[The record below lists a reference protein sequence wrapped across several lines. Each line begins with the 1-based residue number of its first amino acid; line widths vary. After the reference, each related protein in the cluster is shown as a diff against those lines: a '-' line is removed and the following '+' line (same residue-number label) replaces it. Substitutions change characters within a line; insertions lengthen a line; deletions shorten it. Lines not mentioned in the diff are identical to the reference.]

1 MGPDYNSKNVRYPSQ
16 LAIFLGLTGAG
27 LVIGALA
34 TFAIWTMMTGE
45 AFPLRAED
53 ILQPKYYKVNMV
65 LQAVSTFFIFFV
77 PVHFF
82 ALICYRKPFTYMG
95 FNFRFNYKQVLLL
108 IGILILTFPLSGS
121 LATLNKIVPI
131 PEYWAAKFKAME
143 LAREAQEAA
152 LININSFSR
161 YIISLI
167 VIGLLPAIFE
177 ETFFR
182 GGLQNFLS
190 RWFKGPWAAI
200 ILTSIIFSLIHLSFY
215 GFLVRFALGVVLG
228 FIFYYSGSL
237 WLSILFHFLFN
248 GIQVTIMYILTLNG
262 INNKDIEESFPLWMG
277 ALALAFLLYLFTLFK
292 HTSAIE
298 KTKYVEEITL
308 DDEFHNWTAN
318 NS

>member
-1 MGPDYNSKNVRYPSQ
+1 MPDPNSKNVKYPSQ
-16 LAIFLGLTGAG
+16 LAIFLALTGGG
-27 LVIGALA
+27 LVIGSLA
-34 TFAIWTMMTGE
+34 SVAVWTMMTGE
-45 AFPLRAED
+45 PFPLKAED

-82 ALICYRKPFTYMG
+82 ALFCYRKPLTYLG

-121 LATLNKIVPI
+121 LSTLNKILPI
-131 PEYWAAKFKAME
+131 SEYWAAKFKAME

-182 GGLQNFLS
+182 GGLQNFLT
-190 RWFKGPWAAI
+190 RWFKGPWMAI
-200 ILTSIIFSLIHLSFY
+200 ILTSIIFSIIHLSFY

-228 FIFYYSGSL
+228 FIFYYSKSL

-248 GIQVTIMYILTLNG
+248 GIQVTIMYVMTIKE
-262 INNKDIEESFPLWMG
+262 IKDKNIEDNFPLWAG
-277 ALALAFLLYLFTLFK
+277 AIALVLLLYLFNLYRR
-292 HTSAIE
+292 TSALKQSRYIE
-298 KTKYVEEITL
+298 KITPE
-308 DDEFHNWTAN
+308 DEFNNWTAN